1 MSSVMTKF
9 IYLSKEAYEK
19 IKRDLDELKT
29 EKRPELSKK
38 IAEAR
43 DFGDLK
49 ENAEYHAAKEALGLL
64 ETKIS
69 KLEET
74 LSRAKILKKDD
85 ITGDHVSIYTTVK
98 LLDLVKNEQKKYTL
112 VSNEESNFQ
121 ENKIST
127 VSPVGKALLGKK
139 VGDKV
144 DINVPAGVLKFK
156 ILDIKMA
163 I

>member
-1 MSSVMTKF
+1 MSKF
-9 IYLSKEAYEK
+9 IYLSKEAHEK
-19 IKRDLDELKT
+19 IKKELEELKT
-29 EKRPELSKK
+29 EKRPELSQK
-38 IAEAR
+38 ISEAR

-74 LSRAKILKKDD
+74 LSRARVISKDD
-85 ITGDHVSIYTTVK
+85 ITDEHVSIYTTVK
-98 LLDLVKNEQKKYTL
+98 LFDLDKKAEKEFTL

-139 VGDKV
+139 VGEVVEIK
-144 DINVPAGVLKFK
+144 VPAGLLKFK
-156 ILDIKMA
+156 VLDIKMS

>member
-1 MSSVMTKF
+1 MSKF

-19 IKRDLDELKT
+19 IKEELEVLKS

-38 IAEAR
+38 ISEAR

-49 ENAEYHAAKEALGLL
+49 ENAEYHAAREALGLL

-74 LSRAKILKKDD
+74 MSRAKVISQKD
-85 ITGDHVSIYTTVK
+85 ITDEHVSIYTTVK
-98 LLDLVKNEQKKYTL
+98 LTDLDKDVEKEFTL

-127 VSPVGKALLGKK
+127 ISPVGKALLGKK
-139 VGDKV
+139 VGEKV
-144 DINVPAGVLKFK
+144 EVKVPAGILKFK
-156 ILDIKMA
+156 ILDIKMS

>member
-1 MSSVMTKF
+1 MAEF
-9 IYLSKEAYEK
+9 IYLSQEAYDKVKEE
-19 IKRDLDELKT
+19 LAELKAV
-29 EKRPELSKK
+29 KRPELSKK
-38 IAEAR
+38 IADAR

-49 ENAEYHAAKEALGLL
+49 ENAEYHAAKEAMGLL

-74 LSRAKILKKDD
+74 LNRAKILKKDD
-85 ITGDHVSIYTTVK
+85 ITGEHVSIYTTVK
-98 LLDLVKNEQKKYTL
+98 LLDLGKNEEKEYTL

-127 VSPVGKALLGKK
+127 ISPVGKALLGRK
-139 VGDKV
+139 VGEEV

>member
-1 MSSVMTKF
+1 MSKF
-9 IYLSKEAYEK
+9 IYLSKEAYKK
-19 IKRDLDELKT
+19 IKKELEVLKS

-38 IAEAR
+38 ISEAR

-74 LSRAKILKKDD
+74 ISRAKVISQKD
-85 ITGDHVSIYTTVK
+85 ITDEHVSIYTTVK
-98 LLDLVKNEQKKYTL
+98 LTDLDKNIEKEFTL

-127 VSPVGKALLGKK
+127 ISPVGKALLGKK
-139 VGDKV
+139 VGEKV
-144 DINVPAGVLKFK
+144 EVKVPAGLLRFK
-156 ILDIKMA
+156 ILDIKMS

>member
-1 MSSVMTKF
+1 MSEF
-9 IYLSKEAYEK
+9 IYISKEGYEK
-19 IKRDLDELKT
+19 IRKELEYLKS

-38 IAEAR
+38 ISEAR
-43 DFGDLK
+43 EFGDLK

-74 LSRAKILKKDD
+74 VSRARVLSQKD
-85 ITGDHVSIYTTVK
+85 ITDDHVSIYTTVK
-98 LLDLVKNEQKKYTL
+98 LLDLDKNVEKEFTL

-127 VSPVGKALLGKK
+127 NSPVGKALLGKK
-139 VGDKV
+139 VDDEV
-144 DINVPAGVLKFK
+144 NIQVPAGLLKFK

>member
-1 MSSVMTKF
+1 MSSLMAKF

-19 IKRDLDELKT
+19 IKVDLEELKT
-29 EKRPELSKK
+29 VKRPELSKK

-74 LSRAKILKKDD
+74 LNRARILKRDD

-98 LLDLVKNEQKKYTL
+98 LLDMTKNEEKEYTL
-112 VSNEESNFQ
+112 VSNEESSFK

-127 VSPVGKALLGKK
+127 ISPVGKALLGKK

>member
-1 MSSVMTKF
+1 MSTVMTKF
-9 IYLSKEAYEK
+9 VYLSKEAYEK
-19 IKRDLDELKT
+19 VKKELGELKT
-29 EKRPELSKK
+29 VKRPELSNK

-74 LSRAKILKKDD
+74 LNRAKIVKKGD
-85 ITGDHVSIYTTVK
+85 ITDNHVSIYTTVK
-98 LLDLVKNEQKKYTL
+98 LLDVARNEEKEYTL

-127 VSPVGKALLGKK
+127 ISPVGKALLGKK
-139 VGDKV
+139 VGEEV
-144 DINVPAGVLKFK
+144 DINVPAGTLKFK

>member
-1 MSSVMTKF
+1 MSSDMAKF
-9 IYLSKEAYEK
+9 IYLSREAYENVK
-19 IKRDLDELKT
+19 KELDELKT
-29 EKRPELSKK
+29 IKRPELSKK

-64 ETKIS
+64 ETKIA

-74 LSRAKILKKDD
+74 INRAKIVKKDD
-85 ITGDHVSIYTTVK
+85 ITDDHVSIYTTVR
-98 LLDLVKNEQKKYTL
+98 LMDLTRNEEKEYTL

-127 VSPVGKALLGKK
+127 ISPVGKALLGKK
-139 VGDKV
+139 VGEEV

-156 ILDIKMA
+156 ILEIKMA

>member
-1 MSSVMTKF
+1 MANF

-19 IKRDLDELKT
+19 VKNELHELKT
-29 EKRPELSKK
+29 VKRPELSKK
-38 IAEAR
+38 IADAR

-69 KLEET
+69 RLEET
-74 LSRAKILKKDD
+74 INRAKILKKDD
-85 ITGDHVSIYTTVK
+85 IPGDQVSIYTTVK
-98 LLDLVKNEQKKYTL
+98 LLDLGRNEEKEYTL
-112 VSNEESNFQ
+112 VSNEESDFQ
-121 ENKIST
+121 QNKIST
-127 VSPVGKALLGKK
+127 ISPVGKALLGRK
-139 VGDKV
+139 VGEEV